1 MYLCMVLL
9 SARSLIH
16 VILASA
22 AVLAGAA
29 QAGAETLDCLI
40 SRGNL
45 CFSTGCSNSGKAQRL
60 SLDLGASTYRLC
72 PNRFNDQG
80 CTQAKMQFDV
90 RDTAIIGISMDGP
103 EISARA
109 VFMNR
114 ATGALS
120 TSLLAAG
127 MSGIDFGSCDIPR

>member
-1 MYLCMVLL
+1 MYACMVPL
-9 SARSLIH
+9 SARSFIH
-16 VILASA
+16 VILAST
-22 AVLAGAA
+22 AVFAGPATA
-29 QAGAETLDCLI
+29 TAETLDCLV

-45 CFSTGCSNSGKAQRL
+45 CFSTGCSNSGKAQRI
-60 SLDLGASTYRLC
+60 SLDLSAGTYRMC

-80 CTQAKMQFDV
+80 CTEAKMQFDV
-90 RDTAIIGISMDGP
+90 RDTAIVGISMDGP

-127 MSGIDFGSCDIPR
+127 MSGIDFGNCDIPR